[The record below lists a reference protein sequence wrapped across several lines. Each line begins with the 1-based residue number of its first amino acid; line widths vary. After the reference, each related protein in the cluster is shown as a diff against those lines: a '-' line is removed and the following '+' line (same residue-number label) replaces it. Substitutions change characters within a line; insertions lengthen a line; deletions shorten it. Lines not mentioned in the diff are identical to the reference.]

1 MKKHF
6 LIILLLCIDTISKA
20 QESKNI
26 YQPKELFQLASEYN
40 NSIKINELQNE
51 IAKITKKISYLS
63 VLNPRIPT
71 TYQNINNINQ
81 QVSFLPG
88 QSFGLPAGSFKE
100 VTMGQQYVSTFSI
113 QPQFDI
119 LNIGAISQVKSAK
132 LNLELS
138 KNQEKINIQNLH
150 EKISSIYFNLLSFY
164 SQKELIEQNLEL
176 ANQLFTIALN
186 KYNEGIIR
194 KQDLNE
200 AEINKLN
207 LIDKLEQL
215 KFNIIIQ
222 ENALQLFF
230 ENKIKLTLKQNIWNT
245 ITLVNDI
252 KVSNKL
258 NDENALLQT
267 KIAKQDLKTILWQ
280 HTPVVS
286 FVSSYNWQNLS
297 NQGFYER
304 TSNNIN
310 FSYIW
315 LKVSY
320 DFPTTVQKHTQYDTK
335 KIQLKLANYNYEH
348 SQNETTN
355 RNEQLVIE
363 YKKAL
368 SQFENAQKITKLKED
383 NFTKTNN
390 QYVENII
397 PIEKLI
403 QSQNELILSKLNE
416 ISYLTL
422 IGFLKTKIEIQNEN

>member
-150 EKISSIYFNLLSFY
+150 EKISSIYFNLLAFY
-164 SQKELIEQNLEL
+164 AQKELIEQNLEL

-310 FSYIW
+310 FSYIG